1 MHILTGGIECA
12 MRLAMRAA
20 RWCAMAAMIVILAA
34 CEQNVDVELPYQE
47 RIVVNG
53 FVGIPNTGSIP
64 RHIHITRT
72 LPPLADADTTRLR
85 IADVTA
91 EIVHRGI
98 EYQLQPTPDPTQ
110 LRVPVEAEQWVGDT
124 VSIRVRGGGMTAL
137 ATTYIP
143 ARPTIHKVT
152 VADSITEWG
161 SDIKRIRVTVQS
173 EFGSSIIAWLGG
185 RVPLEFVYPMSV
197 WERPILV
204 PGPRRA
210 GIGEITIDMDY
221 YSSGTHEQIPLYVYA
236 MDGAFARYRSS
247 YTSGGGPF
255 SSGGS
260 NPWFNVSGDGIG
272 MFVGASVTIDTVR
285 IP

>member
-1 MHILTGGIECA
+1 MHILTRGKESAI
-12 MRLAMRAA
+12 RIS
-20 RWCAMAAMIVILAA
+20 RWCGAAVLLVVLMA
-34 CEQNVDVELPYQE
+34 CEQNVDVDLPYQE

-53 FVGIPNTGSIP
+53 FVGIPSALSIP

-72 LPPLADADTTRLR
+72 LPPLADADTAQLR

-91 EIVHRGI
+91 VIVHKGI

-110 LRVPVEAEQWVGDT
+110 LRMPAEAEQWVGDT

-152 VADSITEWG
+152 VVDTTTEWG
-161 SDIKRIRVTVQS
+161 SDIKLIRVTVQG
-173 EFGSSIIAWLGG
+173 EFGSAIIAWLD
-185 RVPLEFVYPMSV
+185 RSYPVELAYPMSV
-197 WERPILV
+197 WVPPILV

-210 GIGEITIDMDY
+210 GTGEITIEMAY
-221 YSSGTHEQIPLYVYA
+221 YNRGTDEQIALYVYA
-236 MDGAFARYRSS
+236 MDGAFARFRSS

-260 NPWFNVSGDGIG
+260 NPWFNVQGDGIG
-272 MFVGASVTIDTVR
+272 MFVGASVATDTIR
-285 IP
+285 IQ